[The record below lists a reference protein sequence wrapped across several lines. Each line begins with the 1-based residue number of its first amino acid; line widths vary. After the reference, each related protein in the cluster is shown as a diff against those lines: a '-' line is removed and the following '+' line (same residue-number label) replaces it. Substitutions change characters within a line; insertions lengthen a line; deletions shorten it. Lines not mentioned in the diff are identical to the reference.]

1 MVEYKCPRCNYK
13 TKDKSR
19 YINHLKR
26 KIICENINN
35 VLDLNDEYTLLST
48 DLWQIP
54 SKEPRHQCII
64 SKDLKSDVHPSLT
77 SGYPLLLKDF
87 DTSLKVSNTMINKD
101 WASDQKSD

>member
-35 VLDLNDEYTLLST
+35 VLDLNDEYIKYNLNIKL
-48 DLWQIP
+48 
-54 SKEPRHQCII
+54 E
-64 SKDLKSDVHPSLT
+64 
-77 SGYPLLLKDF
+77 
-87 DTSLKVSNTMINKD
+87 NTPK
-101 WASDQKSD
+101 